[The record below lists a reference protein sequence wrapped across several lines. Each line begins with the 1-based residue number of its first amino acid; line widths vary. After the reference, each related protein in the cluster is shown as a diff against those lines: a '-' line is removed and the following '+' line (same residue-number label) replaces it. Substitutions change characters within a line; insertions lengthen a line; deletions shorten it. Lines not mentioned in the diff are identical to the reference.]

1 MKTRIMTM
9 LAVVLAAFIISL
21 GIGQLYSR
29 NETFRK
35 GYVNYANGIET
46 RLHAA
51 MDKIGLHAPKLVF
64 VE

>member
-9 LAVVLAAFIISL
+9 VCVVVAAFIISL

-35 GYVNYANGIET
+35 GYVNYANVVET
-46 RLHAA
+46 RLHGA
-51 MDKIGLHAPKLVF
+51 MDKIGLHAPKLIF